1 MNPKVLLLF
10 LQLSRITQRQLAK
23 MLNVSQATVF
33 NWTKGIHE
41 MKYTH
46 YESLVDLIGE
56 HNVFLLEAQAGS
68 NEVIATD
75 LKKRL
80 KERL

>member
-1 MNPKVLLLF
+1 MNPKVLSLF
-10 LQLSRITQRQLAK
+10 LQLSGISQHQLAK

-33 NWTKGIHE
+33 NWTRGIHE

-68 NEVIATD
+68 NEVIAAD

>member
-1 MNPKVLLLF
+1 MNPKVLSLF
-10 LQLSRITQRQLAK
+10 LQLSGIAQHQLAK

-56 HNVFLLEAQAGS
+56 HNVFLLEARAGS
-68 NEVIATD
+68 NEVIAAD